1 MNPQSKS
8 WKFWSREPY
17 PASCPAYQCGPNF
30 GTTEEPGSSM
40 WCAALLDPIRES
52 LKTPFILLDWG
63 CGDGRLFNFLS
74 KRFKMFRY
82 YGLERPGVFGTSCVK
97 AAQESFGHDLRGAFG
112 VYDSILESCAIEA
125 AQVAVLG
132 SVATHIPFPDFEAVM
147 KRLLPIL
154 MRGGVVVSS
163 FFIEEKY
170 EIKNGTCYGHDDCW
184 GWVSYTQAQINDLCR
199 KMGLVSKE
207 GESFV
212 TMGCTHRIL
221 RFQKGPA

>member
-1 MNPQSKS
+1 
-8 WKFWSREPY
+8 
-17 PASCPAYQCGPNF
+17 
-30 GTTEEPGSSM
+30 M

-52 LKTPFILLDWG
+52 LKEPFVLLDWG

-74 KRFKMFRY
+74 GRFKMFRY
-82 YGLERPGVFGTSCVK
+82 YGLERPGAFGESCVK
-97 AAQESFGHDLRGAFG
+97 AAQKSFGHDLRGAFG

-125 AQVAVLG
+125 ARIAVLG
-132 SVATHIPFPDFEAVM
+132 SVATHIPFPFFETIM

-163 FFIEEKY
+163 FFMEGKY

-184 GWVSYTQAQINDLCR
+184 GWVSYTRDQIDGMSR
-199 KMGLVSKE
+199 RMGLRTNE
-207 GESFV
+207 GEPFV

-221 RFQKGPA
+221 CFRKRLA